1 MSLKIEVRRAAG
13 GTLTLAYDD
22 IAAPS
27 DAPPVLLIHGFASNR
42 RTNWVSPGWYR
53 AFTEAG
59 RRVIAFDHRG
69 HGESEASYDAADYDE
84 GLMAADCA
92 AVLDECGVGAADAF
106 GYSMGAMVTLRLLR
120 DRPERVRRAV
130 LGGLGD
136 NYFAPPSF
144 ASAVPDALLAD
155 DPDTITDR
163 GAKTFRVF
171 ADQQKQDRVALAA
184 CWRRPRLTLSDAELA
199 AIRQPV
205 LVICGE
211 KDAVTGSPERLAASM
226 PGAVLKIVPGRDHM
240 TAVGDRVTKTEVLGF
255 LGG

>member
-1 MSLKIEVRRAAG
+1 MV
-13 GTLTLAYDD
+13 D
-22 IAAPS
+22 IAPGPGRTTFLGHPRTR
-27 DAPPVLLIHGFASNR
+27 DQEHFASSGRVNWWDTGWV
-42 RTNWVSPGWYR
+42 RTL
-53 AFTEAG
+53 TEAG
-59 RRVIAFDHRG
+59 RRVITIDNRG
-69 HGESEASYDAADYDE
+69 HGASQKLYDPADYTAP
-84 GLMAADCA
+84 GMAEDAKNLLDHLEIGQAD
-92 AVLDECGVGAADAF
+92 VM
-106 GYSMGAMVTLRLLR
+106 GYSMGARIAAFLTINH
-120 DRPERVRRAV
+120 PERVRRAV